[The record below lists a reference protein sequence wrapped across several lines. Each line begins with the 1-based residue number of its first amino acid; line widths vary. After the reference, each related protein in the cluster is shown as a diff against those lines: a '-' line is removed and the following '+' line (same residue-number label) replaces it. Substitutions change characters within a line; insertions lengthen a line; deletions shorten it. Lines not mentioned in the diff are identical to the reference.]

1 MSNISSWSTSS
12 AANSSASPDG
22 FPEGMAPSGVNDSAR
37 EVMGAVKRWYVQ
49 AEWVEIPGGS
59 WVRQSANSF
68 LVSVTATDI
77 FTAGRRLRM
86 NDATTIYGDV
96 IASSMSGA
104 NTLVTVSSTALT
116 SSLSSG
122 YVSIFDPANRGNPD
136 IGALTSTASV
146 TASDYVEVFQSGTG
160 LRRKALITNAVRGSG
175 LSLQTEVDLSTLATS
190 FTLASSIPVWVKRI
204 TISIVGFST
213 NGTSN
218 IQIQIGDSGG
228 VETSGYSS
236 VAARVSSA
244 TASVASTAGFLIV
257 TAATAADTY
266 HGQVTLC
273 LEDSSD
279 NTWSYKSNIAKITA
293 VVVDIG
299 AGSKALTA
307 TLDRVILTMANGT
320 DTGDAGVA
328 SVLLEG

>member
-1 MSNISSWSTSS
+1 
-12 AANSSASPDG
+12 
-22 FPEGMAPSGVNDSAR
+22 MAPSGVNDSAR
-37 EVMGAVKRWYVQ
+37 EVMGAVKRWYVD
-49 AEWVEIPGGS
+49 AS
-59 WVRQSANSF
+59 WRIFDNTAVRQSNNSF
-68 LVSVTATDI
+68 LVSVTATDV
-77 FTAGRRLRM
+77 FTAGRRLLM
-86 NDATTIYGDV
+86 IDGGVTIAGDI

-104 NTLVTVSSTALT
+104 NTLVTVSSSAL
-116 SSLSSG
+116 SASLSQ
-122 YVSIFDPANRGNPD
+122 VSVGIIDPLRRADPD
-136 IGALTSTASV
+136 IGERTTTASV
-146 TASDYVEVFQSGTG
+146 TASDYVEVWQSGTG

-175 LSLQTEVDLSTLATS
+175 LSLQSEVDLSTGATS
-190 FTLASSIPVWVKRI
+190 YTLASSIPAWVKRI
-204 TISIVGFST
+204 TISIIGFST

-236 VAARVSSA
+236 VSARVSGA
-244 TASVASTAGFLIV
+244 TASAASTAGFLIV

-279 NTWSYKSNIAKITA
+279 NTWSYSSKMAKITA

-299 AGSKALTA
+299 AGSKALSA